1 MKSFASKMLTVCAVG
16 LLLLVAGMLLRSVV
30 NDRLQNLAQARASI
44 TNSLAAEQTIAG
56 VTLVIPYVERYQE
69 TITDERT
76 KLTRVESRR
85 VEHQFEVLP
94 AHADLT
100 GMLTTDPHRRGL
112 FRVNGYI
119 LNGRLSG
126 DFAMPAAELLPR
138 NKADSA
144 LELRPAR
151 MVLGISD
158 PRGIRRLEMKL
169 NDVVRN
175 VEPGT
180 GAGSATP
187 GAHAVVG
194 GVLASLGSTAR
205 FDVDL
210 ELVGTDS
217 LNIVP
222 LGRESTAA
230 LNSTWKHP
238 SFGGRF
244 LPTESH
250 VGNGGF
256 DAKWR
261 VSSLATNARTSWKA
275 APDGRPQ
282 SAESFSVS
290 LIEPV
295 DIYVMSD
302 RAGKYASLFVGIT
315 LGGFLLFE
323 LLRSLRLHPLH
334 YLLIGAALLIFF
346 LLLLALS
353 EQLGFGR
360 AYAIASSACVLLIG
374 IYSINLL
381 RSKWLALGFTIGL
394 GALYGALY
402 VILLSEQNALLMGS
416 LLIFALLA
424 AVMLGTRK
432 VDWHAL
438 LAERPV
444 TPRVIEEHQYE

>member
-1 MKSFASKMLTVCAVG
+1 MKSFASKMLMVCTVG
-16 LLLLVAGMLLRSVV
+16 LLLLIAGMMLRSVV
-30 NDRLQNLAQARASI
+30 QDRLQNRELARHSI
-44 TNSLAAEQTIAG
+44 TESLAAEQTLAG
-56 VTLVIPYVERYQE
+56 VSLVIPYIERYQE
-69 TITDERT
+69 TITDEQT
-76 KLTRVESRR
+76 KLTRVASRR

-94 AHADLT
+94 EHADLVGT
-100 GMLTTDPHRRGL
+100 LKTDARYRGL

-119 LNGRLSG
+119 LEGRLSG
-126 DFAMPAAELLPR
+126 DFNLPTAELLPR
-138 NKADSA
+138 NKPDSS
-144 LELRPAR
+144 LELGTAR
-151 MVLGISD
+151 MVLAISD
-158 PRGIRRLEMKL
+158 PRGIRKLQMKL
-169 NDVVRN
+169 DDVMRN

-180 GAGSATP
+180 GPADSIP
-187 GAHAVVG
+187 GAHADLRG
-194 GVLASLGSTAR
+194 ILASLGRNAK
-205 FDVDL
+205 FDVNL

-230 LNSTWKHP
+230 LTSAWQHP

-244 LPTESH
+244 LPIERN
-250 VGNGGF
+250 VGQKGF

-261 VSSLATNARTSWKA
+261 VSSLATNARSNW
-275 APDGRPQ
+275 Q
-282 SAESFSVS
+282 STRAQTQAAESFSVS
-290 LIEPV
+290 LIDPV

-302 RAGKYASLFVGIT
+302 RAGKYASLFIAIT

-323 LLRSLRLHPLH
+323 LLRNLRLHALQ

-353 EQLGFGR
+353 ERLGFAQ
-360 AYAIASSACVLLIG
+360 AYAIAAGACVALIG
-374 IYSINLL
+374 IYSSSLL
-381 RSKWLALGFTIGL
+381 RSAWLALGFSAGL

-432 VDWHAL
+432 VDWHSL

-444 TPRVIEEHQYE
+444 PPRVVEKHQYE